1 MKIKST
7 TLLFLALAV
16 ALMTFACIG
25 SAAATPTGEPA
36 AATDVSH
43 PPTGE
48 PVLVEEGEVKILNS
62 TSYIDHYNDFYVVGE
77 ILNDSNQMIENVTL
91 SLSITDESG
100 ASLLKDENDNPV
112 DSVDIYPYI
121 NVLSPG
127 TSAPFIYY
135 ISPEEAQP
143 ANYEITVKSYDRSS
157 APELKEFDIQ
167 NVQTHFM
174 ENGDVVLTGDVVNL
188 VSEHVDV
195 ESLAGAV
202 LDGTGKVLAAN
213 YTLTY
218 TRYLYPAG
226 DSEGRDR
233 SPFVVTLFGPI
244 ENVSQWKVFVRSIEN
259 TTVPAADLGIE
270 LAGSY
275 VDPSGTYH
283 LLGTVTN
290 NGSSQ
295 VSPSI
300 IGGLYGSDN
309 LVWDAATSNIPLY
322 LNAGESAPFDLS
334 TFQVAPYMSA
344 DQVSSVEEI
353 VLPDLYW
360 SYSTEYE
367 VVSLEAERVE
377 ITQGSYDW
385 TVSASVANTSGKN
398 LSSISAVLQFLDENG
413 QVLATSSTAMY
424 PIEGAETIEPGTAN
438 EFSVSIYAPEDWD
451 LSSQDYQII
460 LQGVVSE

>member
-1 MKIKST
+1 MKTKST
-7 TLLFLALAV
+7 HLLFLAIVV

-25 SAAATPTGEPA
+25 GAAATPTSAPLV
-36 AATDVSH
+36 ATDV
-43 PPTGE
+43 PLPTTE
-48 PVLVEEGEVKILNS
+48 PVLLEDGDVKILSS
-62 TSYIDHYNDFYVVGE
+62 TSYTDHYNDFYVVGE
-77 ILNDSNQMIENVTL
+77 ILNDSNEMIENITL

-112 DSVDIYPYI
+112 ESIDIYPYI

-127 TSAPFIYY
+127 ISVPFSYY
-135 ISPEEAQP
+135 ISPDEAQP
-143 ANYEITVKSYDRSS
+143 ANYELTLKSYDRSS

-174 ENGDVVLTGDVVNL
+174 ENGDVILAGEVLNL
-188 VSEHVDV
+188 DSNHVDV
-195 ESLAGAV
+195 ESVAGAV
-202 LDGTGKVLAAN
+202 LDGTGKILAAN
-213 YTLTY
+213 YTVTY
-218 TRYLYPAG
+218 TRYLYPVG

-244 ENVSQWKVFVRSIEN
+244 ENVSQWKVFVRSVEN
-259 TTVPAADLGIE
+259 TRVPAADLDIE

-275 VDPSGTYH
+275 VDPYGTYH

-295 VSPSI
+295 VSPSV

-309 LVWDAATSNIPLY
+309 TVWDAATSSVPLY

-353 VLPDLYW
+353 VRPDLYW
-360 SYSTEYE
+360 SYSTDYE
-367 VVSLEAERVE
+367 VVSLEVE
-377 ITQGSYDW
+377 QVEVTKDSYDW
-385 TVSASVANTSGKN
+385 TVSGSVVNTSGEN
-398 LSSISAVLQFLDENG
+398 LSSIGAVFQFLDENG
-413 QVLATSSTAMY
+413 QVMATSSTTMY
-424 PIEGAETIEPGTAN
+424 PIDGAETIEPGTSN
-438 EFSVSIYAPEDWD
+438 EFSISIYAPEDWD
-451 LSSQDYQII
+451 LASQDHQVI
-460 LQGVVSE
+460 LQGIVSQ